1 MKRRNMFKGA
11 MVMALAGAMAAG
23 MAMTSFA
30 ATGQWKKN
38 DTGWWWERINGNYP
52 TNAWVWI
59 DGNND
64 GKAECYY
71 FDSVG
76 YRLANTTTPDGYTV
90 NADGAWT
97 QNGVVQTQGTN
108 SDLHDV
114 ALAGDVN
121 ANAASASGVVTD
133 GRSWPQ
139 ITFDETLLRA
149 NAINGLDLLPNRT
162 QIAPQYG
169 GQDFFG
175 PVYSMPSKG
184 RTITFGT
191 DTNGNGA
198 CAYFGPVGG
207 FFSNF
212 PEQGIELNAFYDN
225 TGYDSLAWKRQPA
238 ASTGDS
244 DDVFKQPQGSYRM
257 GCGSVAHGTR
267 SGYLNFQILLT
278 PGADGKWYIY
288 PDSPMHAN

>member
-11 MVMALAGAMAAG
+11 MVMALVAGMAAG

-38 DTGWWWERINGNYP
+38 DTGWWWERLGGGYP

-59 DGNND
+59 DGDND

-76 YRLANTTTPDGYTV
+76 YMLTNTTTPDGYTV

-114 ALAGDVN
+114 ALAGNTNTV
-121 ANAASASGVVTD
+121 SATGAVMD
-133 GRSWPQ
+133 GNSWAK

-149 NAINGLDLLPNRT
+149 HQVNGLDLLPNRT
-162 QIAPQYG
+162 QVAPQHG
-169 GQDFFG
+169 ID
-175 PVYSMPSKG
+175 
-184 RTITFGT
+184 
-191 DTNGNGA
+191 D
-198 CAYFGPVGG
+198 YFGPVCSMQYKGQTIVFSTDTQG
-207 FFSNF
+207 NGVGAYYGPVSAFFDNF

-225 TGYDSLAWKRQPA
+225 SGYDSLAWRRQPA
-238 ASTGDS
+238 ATTGSS
-244 DDVFKQPQGSYRM
+244 DTIFGLPQGSYRM
-257 GCGSVAHGTR
+257 GCGSVAYGTNR
-267 SGYLNFQILLT
+267 EQISFQILLT
-278 PGADGKWYIY
+278 AGADGKWYIY

>member
-1 MKRRNMFKGA
+1 
-11 MVMALAGAMAAG
+11 
-23 MAMTSFA
+23 MTSFA

-38 DTGWWWERINGNYP
+38 DTGWWWERLGGGYP

-76 YRLANTTTPDGYTV
+76 YMLANTTTPDGYTV

-114 ALAGDVN
+114 ALAGNTN
-121 ANAASASGVVTD
+121 AVSATGVVMD
-133 GRSWPQ
+133 GKSWPQ

-149 NAINGLDLLPNRT
+149 HQVNGLDLLPNRT
-162 QIAPQYG
+162 QVAPQHG
-169 GQDFFG
+169 ID
-175 PVYSMPSKG
+175 
-184 RTITFGT
+184 
-191 DTNGNGA
+191 D
-198 CAYFGPVGG
+198 YFGPVCSMQYKGQTIVFSTDTQG
-207 FFSNF
+207 NGVGAYYGPVSAFFDNF

-225 TGYDSLAWKRQPA
+225 TGYDSLAWRRQPA
-238 ASTGDS
+238 ATTGSS
-244 DDVFKQPQGSYRM
+244 DTIFGLPQGSYRM
-257 GCGSVAHGTR
+257 GCGSVAYGTNR
-267 SGYLNFQILLT
+267 EQISFQILLT
-278 PGADGKWYIY
+278 AGADGKWYIY
-288 PDSPMHAN
+288 PDSPMHAD

>member
-1 MKRRNMFKGA
+1 MKKRNMFKGA
-11 MVMALAGAMAAG
+11 MVIALAGAMAVG

-38 DTGWWWERINGNYP
+38 DTGWWWERLGGGYP

-59 DGNND
+59 DGDND

-76 YRLANTTTPDGYTV
+76 YMLANTTTPDGHTV

-97 QNGVVQTQGTN
+97 ENGVVQTQGTN

-114 ALAGDVN
+114 ALAGNTNTV
-121 ANAASASGVVTD
+121 SATGVVTD

-162 QIAPQYG
+162 QVEAQYG
-169 GQDFFG
+169 GQDSFG
-175 PVYSMPSKG
+175 PVYSMPYKG
-184 RTITFGT
+184 RTITFGSST
-191 DTNGNGA
+191 SSNGVVD
-198 CAYFGPVGG
+198 YFGPVSA
-207 FFSNF
+207 FFNNF

-225 TGYDSLAWKRQPA
+225 TGYDSLAWRRQPA
-238 ASTGDS
+238 ATTGSSDS
-244 DDVFKQPQGSYRM
+244 IFKLPQGSYRM
-257 GCGSVAHGTR
+257 GCGSVAYGTNR
-267 SGYLNFQILLT
+267 EQISFQILLT
-278 PGADGKWYIY
+278 AGADGKWYIY
-288 PDSPMHAN
+288 PDSAMHAN

>member
-1 MKRRNMFKGA
+1 M
-11 MVMALAGAMAAG
+11 
-23 MAMTSFA
+23 
-30 ATGQWKKN
+30 
-38 DTGWWWERINGNYP
+38 
-52 TNAWVWI
+52 WI

-76 YRLANTTTPDGYTV
+76 YMLVNTTTPDGCTV

-114 ALAGDVN
+114 ALAGNTN
-121 ANAASASGVVTD
+121 AVSTTGVVTD

-139 ITFDETLLRA
+139 ITFDETLLKA
-149 NAINGLDLLPNRT
+149 NTVNGLDLLPNRT
-162 QIAPQYG
+162 QVEAQYG
-169 GQDFFG
+169 GQDRFG

-191 DTNGNGA
+191 DTRGNGA

-207 FFSNF
+207 VFNNF
-212 PEQGIELNAFYDN
+212 PEQGMELNAFYDN
-225 TGYDSLAWKRQPA
+225 TGYEDPAWRRKPA
-238 ASTGDS
+238 ATTGSS
-244 DDVFKQPQGSYRM
+244 DTIFGLPQGSYRM
-257 GCGSVAHGTR
+257 GYGSVSKGAN
-267 SGYLNFQILLT
+267 SELIFQILLT
-278 PGADGKWYIY
+278 AGDDGKWYIY

>member
-1 MKRRNMFKGA
+1 MFKGA
-11 MVMALAGAMAAG
+11 MIMALAGVMTAG

-38 DTGWWWERINGNYP
+38 DTGWRWERLGGSYP
-52 TNAWVWI
+52 TNTWVWI

-71 FDSVG
+71 FDENG
-76 YRLANTTTPDGYTV
+76 YILADTTTPDGCTV

-97 QNGVVQTQGTN
+97 ENGVVQTHGTN
-108 SDLHDV
+108 SHLDDV

-121 ANAASASGVVTD
+121 AASTSGVVTD
-133 GRSWPQ
+133 GKSWPQ

-169 GQDFFG
+169 GQDSFG
-175 PVYSMPSKG
+175 PVYSMPYKG
-184 RTITFGT
+184 GTIIFGSST
-191 DTNGNGA
+191 SSNGVVD
-198 CAYFGPVGG
+198 YFGSVGA
-207 FFSNF
+207 FFNNF

-225 TGYDSLAWKRQPA
+225 SGYDSLAWRRQPA
-238 ASTGDS
+238 ATTGSSDS
-244 DDVFKQPQGSYRM
+244 IFKLPQGSYRM
-257 GCGSVAHGTR
+257 GCGSVAYGTNR
-267 SGYLNFQILLT
+267 EQIRFQILLT
-278 PGADGKWYIY
+278 AGADGKWYIY
-288 PDSPMHAN
+288 PDNPMHVN

>member
-1 MKRRNMFKGA
+1 MRKQGNMFKGA
-11 MVMALAGAMAAG
+11 MVMALAGVMAAG

-71 FDSVG
+71 FDSIG
-76 YRLANTTTPDGYTV
+76 YMLANTTTPDGYTV

-114 ALAGDVN
+114 ALAGNTN
-121 ANAASASGVVTD
+121 AVSATGVVTD
-133 GRSWPQ
+133 GKSWPQ

-149 NAINGLDLLPNRT
+149 NAVNGLSLLTNLTPTEPKRDEG
-162 QIAPQYG
+162 Y
-169 GQDFFG
+169 FG
-175 PVYSMPSKG
+175 PVYAMQSKG
-184 RTITFGT
+184 KTISV
-191 DTNGNGA
+191 DTSTNSNGVVG
-198 CAYFGPVGG
+198 YFGPVSA
-207 FFSNF
+207 FFDNF

-225 TGYDSLAWKRQPA
+225 TGYEDPAWRRKPA
-238 ASTGDS
+238 ATTGSS
-244 DDVFKQPQGSYRM
+244 DTIFGLPQGSYRM
-257 GCGSVAHGTR
+257 GYGSVSKGAN
-267 SGYLNFQILLT
+267 SELIFQILLT
-278 PGADGKWYIY
+278 AGDDGKWYIY
-288 PDSPMHAN
+288 PDNPMHTN